1 MKVALPCAVLALAL
15 GSTSVLAGAPVPSD
29 LAQRWQGVWIIRD
42 ADYPGSVQA
51 WAVQGNSVDVYDP
64 RSGQDRRE
72 RFTLVSPCRL
82 VRTQS
87 DGSGGAETVS
97 TNTFAFAPD
106 GLHVAPAQSAGGLK
120 RGNLITA
127 CIGDNVYTFDT
138 QSGQC
143 QKWNATMS
151 GSPTSAEGCALDP
164 SPPAFVLQHF
174 QGGEDLRLNLS
185 GDALLSPGL
194 AAQVAA
200 PQRGFQAAIRMVTQ
214 LSQPH

>member
-1 MKVALPCAVLALAL
+1 MKVALSCAALALAL
-15 GSTSVLAGAPVPSD
+15 GSTSVLAGAPALCD
-29 LAQRWQGVWIIRD
+29 LAQRWQGAWVIHD
-42 ADYPGSVQA
+42 TDYPGSVQA
-51 WAVQGNSVDVYDP
+51 WAVQGSSVDVYDP

-82 VRTQS
+82 VRTQYN
-87 DGSGGAETVS
+87 GSGEAETVS

-143 QKWNATMS
+143 GS
-151 GSPTSAEGCALDP
+151 GT
-164 SPPAFVLQHF
+164 
-174 QGGEDLRLNLS
+174 
-185 GDALLSPGL
+185 PG
-194 AAQVAA
+194 
-200 PQRGFQAAIRMVTQ
+200 
-214 LSQPH
+214 

>member
-1 MKVALPCAVLALAL
+1 
-15 GSTSVLAGAPVPSD
+15 
-29 LAQRWQGVWIIRD
+29 
-42 ADYPGSVQA
+42 VQA
-51 WAVQGNSVDVYDP
+51 WAVQGSSVDVYDP
-64 RSGQDRRE
+64 GWGQSRRE

-87 DGSGGAETVS
+87 DGSGGDQTTS

-106 GLHVAPAQSAGGLK
+106 GLHVAPADSAGGLR
-120 RGNLITA
+120 RGNLMTA
-127 CIGDNVYTFDT
+127 CIGDHVYTFDT

-151 GSPTSAEGCALDP
+151 VSPTSAEECAFEP
-164 SPPAFVLQHF
+164 SPPAFVLRHLE
-174 QGGEDLRLNLS
+174 GGKDVRLNVS

-200 PQRGFQAAIRMVTQ
+200 PQRTFQAAIRMATG
-214 LSQPH
+214 LSQPR